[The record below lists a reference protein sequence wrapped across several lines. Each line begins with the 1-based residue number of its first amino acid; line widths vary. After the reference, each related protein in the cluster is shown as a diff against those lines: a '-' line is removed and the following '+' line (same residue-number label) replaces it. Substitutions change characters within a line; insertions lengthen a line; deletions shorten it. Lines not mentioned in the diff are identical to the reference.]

1 MNDVLGKKQGESVMA
16 QQSDVERFETLIV
29 GAGPAGLQLG
39 YFLGK
44 AGRSYLILERN
55 ERPGSFYE
63 RFPRHR
69 TLISINKRFNGY
81 PEKDFNLRH
90 DWNSL
95 ISDDDSLLFTKYSKE
110 LFPHADDLCRY
121 MADFTER
128 HGIQVRFKS
137 QVCKIQR
144 DAETGVFTVVD
155 TEGRA
160 FSCRRLVLGT
170 GAVKPHVP
178 REIEGIEHAL
188 GYEDHDIDPALYE
201 NKRVAILGRGNSAFE
216 IANHLAG
223 SAAIIHLLV
232 GVPIKHAWQTHY
244 PGDLRAINNTILDM
258 YQLKSLHAMIG
269 FRPTKIT
276 PRPDGR
282 FDVVMEEDYPHW
294 ETPGTG
300 TTTTT
305 YDYVIR
311 ATGWRFIDEDLF
323 DASCRPMTKKEGK
336 YPDLTSSWEST
347 NVPGLFFIGTAM
359 QARDRKAASAFIH
372 GFRYNVRTL
381 FNILEERYHGVPL
394 PSEEFSF
401 VDGEDLETVAS
412 FLVRRFSTVSALFQ
426 LFGFLCDVIVVADG
440 EAKLYYELP
449 VDFVL
454 DDPRFKN
461 AERIFVV
468 TLEYGFNKY
477 PKGASTLDFI
487 HPADAHDTSCSAY
500 LHPIFRCYSRGQLLE
515 ERHLGESLVVR
526 YDEVDYKENARN
538 MYKNTVKT
546 ILNEQCEL
554 TDETF
559 SCEPFPPELAGEVF
573 VQWPDDK
580 VREWREKEVRDEM
593 AECRF
598 VV

>member
-1 MNDVLGKKQGESVMA
+1 MT
-16 QQSDVERFETLIV
+16 QQNGSNRFDYIIV

-44 AGRSYLILERN
+44 AGRDYLILERN

-63 RFPRHR
+63 KFPRHR

-81 PEKDFNLRH
+81 GEKDFNLRH

-95 ISDDDSLLFTKYSKE
+95 LSDDDSLLFPKYSKE
-110 LFPHADDLCRY
+110 LFPCADDLLRY

-128 HGIQVRFKS
+128 HGLKVRYKTP
-137 QVCKIQR
+137 VTKIHR
-144 DAETGVFTVVD
+144 DGESGVFTLVD
-155 TEGRA
+155 SHGETFTCA
-160 FSCRRLVLGT
+160 RLLIAT
-170 GAVKPHVP
+170 GAVKPNIP
-178 REIEGIEHAL
+178 KDIEGIEHAV
-188 GYEDHDIDPALYE
+188 GYEDHDVDPAVYE

-216 IANHLAG
+216 VANHLAG

-269 FRPTKIT
+269 FRPKKIVK
-276 PRPDGR
+276 RPDGR
-282 FDVVMEEDYPHW
+282 LDVVMEEDYPHW

-311 ATGWRFIDEDLF
+311 ATGWRFIDEDIF
-323 DASCRPMTKKEGK
+323 DDSCHPATMKEGK

-347 NVPGLFFIGTAM
+347 NVPNLFFIGTAM

-372 GFRYNVRTL
+372 GFRYNVRSI
-381 FNILEERYHGVPL
+381 FHILEERYHGVPL
-394 PSEEFSF
+394 PVESF
-401 VDGEDLETVAS
+401 RLADGEDLETFSSA
-412 FLVRRFSTVSALFQ
+412 LIRRLSTVSALFQ
-426 LFGFLCDVIVVADG
+426 LFGFLCDAIVVEDG
-440 EAKLYYELP
+440 KAMLYRELP
-449 VDFVL
+449 VDFVR
-454 DDPRFKN
+454 DDPRFKA
-461 AERIFVV
+461 AEKLFAV
-468 TLEYGFNKY
+468 TLEYGFHKY
-477 PKGASTLDFI
+477 PKNASTLDFI
-487 HPADAHDTSCSAY
+487 HPADAHDTACSAY
-500 LHPIFRCYSRGQLLE
+500 LHPIFRYYSRGEKLAE
-515 ERHLGESLVVR
+515 EHLGESLVVR

-546 ILNEQCEL
+546 ILNERLEL

-559 SCEPFPPELAGEVF
+559 SCEPFPPELAESVF
-573 VQWPDDK
+573 VPWPEEK
-580 VREWREKEVRDEM
+580 ARQWREKELRDDM